1 MKTKLIHTELLRKYH
16 NASDV
21 SIATASHF
29 EFCKFCYSTQKKEYY
44 ESLNDYLAYFKI
56 FFFSFVLIITI
67 PFIFLTKGL
76 IMYPFWTL
84 CHIRA
89 QKIIV
94 KKRTAENVN
103 QCAIELLKRL
113 EYSDRDKE

>member
-1 MKTKLIHTELLRKYH
+1 MQQHHILNFVNFATVHRKKNITKVYNIGDNRLDILRGI
-16 NASDV
+16 NLTV
-21 SIATASHF
+21 EEG
-29 EFCKFCYSTQKKEYY
+29 EFV
-44 ESLNDYLAYFKI
+44 AI
-56 FFFSFVLIITI
+56 LIITI

>member
-1 MKTKLIHTELLRKYH
+1 
-16 NASDV
+16 
-21 SIATASHF
+21 
-29 EFCKFCYSTQKKEYY
+29 
-44 ESLNDYLAYFKI
+44 
-56 FFFSFVLIITI
+56 
-67 PFIFLTKGL
+67 
-76 IMYPFWTL
+76 MYPFWTL

-113 EYSDRDKE
+113 EDSEID